1 MDGVYK
7 EYFRLTDLPFSIA
20 PDPTYLY
27 MSEKHREALAHL
39 IYGVNSEGAFVLLT
53 GEVGTGKTTICRCM
67 LEQLPENCDT
77 AFIIHPKLTE
87 VELLATI
94 CEEIGIDGIAGMASI
109 KTFVDRINRH
119 LLDSH
124 AAGRKTLII
133 IDEAQNLTSSV
144 LEQLRLLT
152 NLETNRCKLLQI
164 VLIGQP
170 ELREMLERRELR
182 QLSQRI
188 TARFHLNPLSKGEIA
203 DYIAHRLTIAGAH
216 RVLFTPAAIDRLFRL
231 SGGIPRIIN
240 LICDRALLGAY
251 AQGKAQ
257 ADKKILR
264 RAAAEVLGNSRP
276 KNRINTKFEKLKSW
290 LRPRHI

>member
-7 EYFRLTDLPFSIA
+7 EYFRLKDLPFSIA

-39 IYGVNSEGAFVLLT
+39 LYGVNSEGAFVLLT

-67 LEQLPENCDT
+67 IAQLPQNCDI
-77 AFIIHPKLTE
+77 AFIINPRLTE
-87 VELLATI
+87 MELLATI
-94 CEEIGIDGIAGMASI
+94 CEEIGIERMSGMASI
-109 KTFVDRINRH
+109 KVFVDRINRH

-124 AAGRKTLII
+124 AAGRKTLLI
-133 IDEAQNLTSSV
+133 IDEAQNLTSPV

-152 NLETNRCKLLQI
+152 NLETSRCKLLQI

-170 ELREMLERRELR
+170 ELRDMLARRELR

-188 TARFHLNPLSKGEIA
+188 TARFHLDPLSKGEIA
-203 DYIAHRLTIAGAH
+203 DYVAHRLTIAGAR
-216 RVLFTPAAIDRLFRL
+216 RVLFHPAAIAQLFRL

-251 AQGKAQ
+251 AQSKARV
-257 ADKKILR
+257 DKKILR
-264 RAAAEVLGNSRP
+264 RAASEVLGDLLSKSRLNSQ
-276 KNRINTKFEKLKSW
+276 FERFRLWLK
-290 LRPRHI
+290 RRF

>member
-1 MDGVYK
+1 MDGMYK

-77 AFIIHPKLTE
+77 AFIINPKLTE

-109 KTFVDRINRH
+109 KTFVDRINRY
-119 LLDSH
+119 LLESH
-124 AAGRKTLII
+124 AGGRKTLII

-170 ELREMLERRELR
+170 ELRDMLERRELR

-276 KNRINTKFEKLKSW
+276 ENRVNTKFEKLKSW